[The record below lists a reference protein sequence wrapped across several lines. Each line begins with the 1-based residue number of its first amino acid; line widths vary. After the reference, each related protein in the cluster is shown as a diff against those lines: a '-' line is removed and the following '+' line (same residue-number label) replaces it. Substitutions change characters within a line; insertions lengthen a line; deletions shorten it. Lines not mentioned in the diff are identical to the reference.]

1 MGAKLTR
8 REWTTV
14 LTGSVDPLLSQVP
27 ASQRKYSPEEL
38 LAEAKARVKRR
49 AERLHKFP
57 LPMATEPAFLFKA

>member
-1 MGAKLTR
+1 MRVKLTR
-8 REWTTV
+8 RGWAAV
-14 LTGSVDPLLSQVP
+14 LAGSAVPVLSQAP
-27 ASQRKYSPEEL
+27 ASQRKDSPDEL

>member
-8 REWTTV
+8 REWTAV
-14 LTGSVDPLLSQVP
+14 LTGSAVPLLAQAP
-27 ASQRKYSPEEL
+27 ASQRKESPDEL
-38 LAEAKARVKRR
+38 LAEAKARVKQR